1 MIVIAFA
8 LIGAFLGARLAAR
21 NGGVRADKVQYAI
34 ACAIAGG
41 LLGLVVTILVENL
54 IA

>member
-8 LIGAFLGARLAAR
+8 LVGAFLGQRLAAR

-34 ACAIAGG
+34 ACAIAGA
-41 LLGLVVTILVENL
+41 LLGLVLTIVVENL